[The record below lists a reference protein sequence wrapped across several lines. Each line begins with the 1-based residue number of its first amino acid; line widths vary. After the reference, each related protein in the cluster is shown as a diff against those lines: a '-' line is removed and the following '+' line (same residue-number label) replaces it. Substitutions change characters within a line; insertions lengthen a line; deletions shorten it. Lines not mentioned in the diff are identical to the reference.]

1 MSLYANTA
9 AAQLYQPSFFAQ
21 ESPTQLYLK
30 QLQSLMN
37 QSNQQNASNQMV
49 SDAYKFQLM
58 FSEYKSLL
66 GSLNE
71 LDSETRKQFG
81 PALDFVLGKVGQFLR
96 HRTLKK
102 MLNAFR
108 AMKQLKYKIKKV
120 NSNSPRRTRYPL
132 TVSSPLRPTPALA
145 KRAMLTPLNG
155 LLSHH

>member
-1 MSLYANTA
+1 MNLYANTA

-21 ESPTQLYLK
+21 ESPSLVYLK
-30 QLQSLMN
+30 QLQCLLE
-37 QSNQQNASNQMV
+37 QSMQQNASNQMV
-49 SDAYKFQLM
+49 LDSYKFQLM

-81 PALDFVLGKVGQFLR
+81 PALDFVLGKVGYFLR

-108 AMKQLKYKIKKV
+108 AMKQLKHKVKNINSKGTRRIK
-120 NSNSPRRTRYPL
+120 YPL
-132 TVSSPLRPTPALA
+132 TVSAPLRPSPALA
-145 KRAMLTPLNG
+145 KRVILTPLNG
-155 LLSHH
+155 VLSQH